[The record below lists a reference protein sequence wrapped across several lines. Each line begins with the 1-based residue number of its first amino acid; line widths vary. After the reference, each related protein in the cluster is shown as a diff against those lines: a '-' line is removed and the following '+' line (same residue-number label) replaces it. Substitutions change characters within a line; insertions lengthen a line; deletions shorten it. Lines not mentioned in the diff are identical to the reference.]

1 MSGIA
6 PIAAALAGASGAL
19 ALAQL
24 FSVAKARSRARRHDE
39 DPRAPSRDG
48 GLRAFVGRISA
59 PTAPGDL
66 SALVDAAGSL
76 GGFDA
81 RELMLVKSLLALT
94 SLFAA
99 LGFVLLTSS
108 RFWLLLVTAVPV
120 GGFLLPD
127 LALRRRART
136 RREQLREELPAVADR
151 ILLAVRAGLPLGRA
165 LAAASVNAS
174 GPLALELR
182 KLDAR
187 VALGQSRAT
196 ALDSMI
202 RCCPLPEVAALA
214 AAIRRADRSG
224 SRLEPSLASLAAG
237 ARLDNQRRITERAQ
251 GAAPK
256 IQLIVALL
264 LVPAAILC
272 IAAGMIAGLSG
283 G

>member
-1 MSGIA
+1 MISFA
-6 PIAAALAGASGAL
+6 PLAAAIASASGVL
-19 ALAQL
+19 AAAQM
-24 FSVAKARSRARRHDE
+24 FSIGRARGSTRRSAE
-39 DPRAPSRDG
+39 DPRASWGG
-48 GLRAFVGRISA
+48 GLRSCAGRISA
-59 PTAPGDL
+59 PAAPGDL
-66 SALVDAAGSL
+66 AALIDAAGSP

-81 RELMLVKSLLALT
+81 RQLMAIKSFLAISFLLV
-94 SLFAA
+94 A
-99 LGFVLLTSS
+99 LGFTLLVPS
-108 RFWLLLVTAVPV
+108 RFWLLLVAGAPV

-127 LALRRRART
+127 LLLRRRARM
-136 RREQLREELPAVADR
+136 RREQLHDELPAIADR

-174 GPLALELR
+174 GPLALEIT

-187 VALGQSRAT
+187 VALGQSRAA
-196 ALDSMI
+196 ALDHLV
-202 RCCPLPEVAALA
+202 RRCPLPEVASLA
-214 AAIRRADRSG
+214 AAIRRADRNG
-224 SRLEPSLASLAAG
+224 ARLEPALASLAAG
-237 ARLDNQRRITERAQ
+237 VRIDNQRRITERAQ

>member
-1 MSGIA
+1 MISFA
-6 PIAAALAGASGAL
+6 PLAAAIASASGVL
-19 ALAQL
+19 AAAQM
-24 FSVAKARSRARRHDE
+24 FSIGRARGYTRRSAE
-39 DPRAPSRDG
+39 DPRASWGG
-48 GLRAFVGRISA
+48 GLRSCAGRISA
-59 PTAPGDL
+59 PAAPGDL
-66 SALVDAAGSL
+66 AALIDAAGSP

-81 RELMLVKSLLALT
+81 RQLMAIKSFLAISFLLV
-94 SLFAA
+94 A
-99 LGFVLLTSS
+99 LGFTLLVPS
-108 RFWLLLVTAVPV
+108 RFWLLLVAGAPV

-127 LALRRRART
+127 LLLRRRARM
-136 RREQLREELPAVADR
+136 RREQLHDELPAIADR

-174 GPLALELR
+174 GPLALEIT

-187 VALGQSRAT
+187 VALGQSRAA
-196 ALDSMI
+196 ALDHLV
-202 RCCPLPEVAALA
+202 RRCPLPEVASLA
-214 AAIRRADRSG
+214 AAIRRADRNG
-224 SRLEPSLASLAAG
+224 ARLEPALASLAAG
-237 ARLDNQRRITERAQ
+237 VRIDNQRRITERAQ